1 MRRLTA
7 LKGYISFWLY
17 IMFFKIG
24 AGLQYTLLAPLGA
37 RILPVWVV
45 GGVLFMSTMLQVIL
59 DIPAGKLLDKYGY
72 KRMLLLGT
80 SGALIGVLVFFYGI
94 TLQTFVLSVF
104 LVDFGWLFW
113 TPGTNAYILSNASK
127 TQSIK
132 FMAYRDVFGAFGI
145 VIGVVLLPF
154 VVNAAGGVLAV
165 LLGGALVASMI
176 VLSIAPRERKQIN
189 AEKNPNPHL
198 NTHVQRAYFFANAS
212 KAIKRLTPASTL
224 LLLLDFSSGIFYG
237 VVWFVIPLII
247 ASALYNGVLL
257 SAGLAAIDFTT
268 IIVGSYLSRLTK
280 SNTLKGLIFAGLV
293 LFSAS
298 GFLLG
303 TSFGA
308 VFILFAILSSTGD
321 EMASL
326 PLWVWL
332 HQLDKKHNQDGLISG
347 ILELGSEL
355 GWALGPLTA
364 GILYTIVGPSWAI
377 ALGAIPVAVVLCIYY
392 FSVRKHVIKMSL
404 FIVPP
409 RPHRARHKS

>member
-1 MRRLTA
+1 
-7 LKGYISFWLY
+7 
-17 IMFFKIG
+17 
-24 AGLQYTLLAPLGA
+24 
-37 RILPVWVV
+37 
-45 GGVLFMSTMLQVIL
+45 
-59 DIPAGKLLDKYGY
+59 
-72 KRMLLLGT
+72 
-80 SGALIGVLVFFYGI
+80 
-94 TLQTFVLSVF
+94 
-104 LVDFGWLFW
+104 
-113 TPGTNAYILSNASK
+113 
-127 TQSIK
+127 
-132 FMAYRDVFGAFGI
+132 
-145 VIGVVLLPF
+145 LLPF

-176 VLSIAPRERKQIN
+176 VLSIAPRERKQIS